1 MSRESKTNL
10 GLVESCKK
18 YLGHPYWYGTFGQ
31 IATETLLQQKS
42 KQYPAHYGSSRMAK
56 YRSQI
61 GKQVFDCIGLVK
73 AYLWNENGKIKYNSN
88 QDKSADTM
96 LSICKEKGPIN
107 TMPEMPGILVFMPGH
122 VGVYIGNGEV
132 IEARGF
138 NYGVVKTRL
147 TGRGWKNWGK
157 CPYLQYVYEKSK
169 PEKESVIMGKVF
181 NDVEDNR
188 WSAAYIKAAKDL
200 DIISG
205 NPDGTFNP
213 TGPLTREQAAVINVR
228 LYELITGKK
237 VVK

>member
-18 YLGHPYWYGTFGQ
+18 YLGYPYWYGTFGQ

-61 GKQVFDCIGLVK
+61 GNQVFDCIGLVK
-73 AYLWNENGKIKYNSN
+73 AYLWNENGKITYNSN

-138 NYGVVKTRL
+138 SYGVVKTRL

-157 CPYLQYVYEKSK
+157 CPYLQYVDEKSK

-200 DIISG
+200 GIISG

>member
-61 GKQVFDCIGLVK
+61 GNQVFDCIGLVK
-73 AYLWNENGKIKYNSN
+73 AYLWNENGKITYNSN

-138 NYGVVKTRL
+138 SYGVVKTRL

-157 CPYLQYVYEKSK
+157 CPYLQYVDEKSK

-200 DIISG
+200 GIISG

-213 TGPLTREQAAVINVR
+213 TGPLTREQATVINVR